1 MPSKKASPI
10 KVFAKAIGHYPGLT
24 LCLILVI
31 VLDVAAALA
40 PPLLLGKIGDSLT
53 TTSAQLLLYS
63 GLAYFASLLLT
74 KLLEAVREG
83 MITVWGEKLIHEI
96 HSQMACQIKKTAT
109 PKRGAAVWYH
119 VLSTML
125 ILWKTFF
132 HLASST

>member
-83 MITVWGEKLIHEI
+83 MITVWGEKLIHKIDPRNSLADGLPNLKKLLRPRGERQSGI
-96 HSQMACQIKKTAT
+96 TFCQ
-109 PKRGAAVWYH
+109 RC
-119 VLSTML
+119 
-125 ILWKTFF
+125 
-132 HLASST
+132 